1 MLKSVKEVG
10 SRAIDYR
17 MAWLGAAAMGS
28 IVLLVNSPHGIAS
41 ASVAALKQAVYTF
54 FFAGLITRACER
66 LAIMEKDRRVA
77 MALAIVIPSLMAIG
91 FTYIVHSMRG
101 TPEPFLSTLPTILL
115 APPGFA
121 WWGWKKRTESDR
133 SGRSISPLP

>member
-10 SRAIDYR
+10 SRVIDYR

-28 IVLLVNSPHGIAS
+28 IVLLVNLPHGIAS
-41 ASVAALKQAVYTF
+41 ASVAALKQAIYTF

-66 LAIMEKDRRVA
+66 LAVMEKDRRVA
-77 MALAIVIPSLMAIG
+77 LALAIVIPSLMAIG

-121 WWGWKKRTESDR
+121 WWGWKKRRESER
-133 SGRSISPLP
+133 SGVTT

>member
-1 MLKSVKEVG
+1 MLKSVKEAG
-10 SRAIDYR
+10 SRVIDYR
-17 MAWLGAAAMGS
+17 MAWLGAIAMGS
-28 IVLLVNSPHGIAS
+28 IVLLVNLPHGITC

-54 FFAGLITRACER
+54 FFSGLITRACER

-77 MALAIVIPSLMAIG
+77 LALAIVIPSLMAIG

-121 WWGWKKRTESDR
+121 WWSRKKRAESRRDVQ
-133 SGRSISPLP
+133 G

>member
-1 MLKSVKEVG
+1 MLKSVKEAG
-10 SRAIDYR
+10 SRVIDYR

-28 IVLLVNSPHGIAS
+28 IVLLVNLPHGIAS

-66 LAIMEKDRRVA
+66 LAVMEQDRRVA
-77 MALAIVIPSLMAIG
+77 LAVAIVIPSLMAIG

-121 WWGWKKRTESDR
+121 WWGTKKRRESEP
-133 SGRSISPLP
+133 SG